1 MLKDSQM
8 LALLGCEDFNLELQI
23 MYVFIFDRQF
33 FHLEKGRQKLDTKK
47 NKVIQKLKL

>member
-23 MYVFIFDRQF
+23 MYLYLIDNF
-33 FHLEKGRQKLDTKK
+33 FHLEKGRQKLDAKK